1 MNKIRRK
8 RIVATVW
15 IVMGL
20 FSMVLGVMGFAGKGI
35 TPNEARHGVV
45 LYIQSS
51 RTASIYIVERE
62 RDGP

>member
-1 MNKIRRK
+1 MNKIRKK

-45 LYIQSS
+45 FVYTEFTDGQYLYSG
-51 RTASIYIVERE
+51 T
-62 RDGP
+62 GTG